1 MAIKYGTNS
10 VTSIVYGSSTVKKVI
25 SYTSG
30 VTSTNNVVWE
40 KPYTFTLKNQTS
52 GTVTVKRNTTNEPS
66 ATTGTLG
73 VVSALSTQSYSVYY
87 EDYIVCSPSV
97 SSYIV
102 DGNASLRP
110 NYTVTAN
117 HTMTISCCFLPDAQV
132 LVDLEGGTQDIAE
145 IKSGDTVITYNK
157 ITGKLQETECFEVY
171 TRIVTEI
178 AKINFTDNS
187 FLILTTD
194 HVVYDSELNDYCVDG
209 IAHTALPLSTNLL
222 TKDGTK
228 TVESIEILQLA
239 EPTTT
244 YDISVLQGSTIIVD
258 DIVCISALDN
268 NMQDINFININS
280 ENMQKAFLRSV
291 GDTAQ
296 PNACNW
302 RCSTSSSGS
311 SCLTC
316 SSSARL
322 VLCDNNCSSSNQ
334 STLCLYCSGSTSGS
348 CANCSSSTEIQ
359 TCTTPCSA
367 SLLSTSCFNCTGST
381 DSSGC

>member
-40 KPYTFTLKNQTS
+40 KPYTFTLKNQTT
-52 GTVTVKRNTTNEPS
+52 GTVKVARNTTNEPS

-73 VVSALSTQSYSVYY
+73 TVAALSTTSYSVYY
-87 EDYIVCSPSV
+87 EDYIVCTPSV
-97 SSYIV
+97 LSYKV
-102 DGNASLRP
+102 DGESSVRP
-110 NYTVTAN
+110 VYTVTAN

-132 LVDLEGGTQDIAE
+132 LVDLEGNTRNIADIQ
-145 IKSGDTVITYNK
+145 SGDTVITYNK
-157 ITGKLQETECFEVY
+157 ITGELQETECFEIY
-171 TRIVTEI
+171 TRIVTEM
-178 AKINFTDNS
+178 AKINFTDDS
-187 FLILTTD
+187 FLMLTTD

-228 TVESIEILQLA
+228 EVESIELLELA

-268 NMQDINFININS
+268 NMQDVNFININS
-280 ENMQKAFLRSV
+280 ANMQKALLRSV

-302 RCSTSSSGS
+302 RCSTRSSGS
-311 SCLTC
+311 ACLGC
-316 SSSARL
+316 SGSARTI
-322 VLCDNNCSSSNQ
+322 LCDDTCSSSNQ
-334 STLCLYCSGSTSGS
+334 SSLCLYCSGSSSGS
-348 CANCSSSTEIQ
+348 CSNCSGSSQIQ
-359 TCTTPCSA
+359 TCVAPCSA
-367 SLLSTSCFNCTGST
+367 SFLSTSCQTCTASL